1 MSEENEVTVPVFGT
15 VSMYKNTESGNLEL
29 SKNKDGSDTVISI
42 IMTIRNILT
51 EMLEGNISS
60 NEALFNLIK
69 KNKITI
75 QDLFNFS
82 CVYVHLFITNSN
94 KDINDQSE

>member
-15 VSMYKNTESGNLEL
+15 VSMYKNTESGNLEML
-29 SKNKDGSDTVISI
+29 KNKDGSDTVISI

-82 CVYVHLFITNSN
+82 CVYVHSFITTVS
-94 KDINDQSE
+94 

>member
-29 SKNKDGSDTVISI
+29 SKNKDGSDTVVSI
-42 IMTIRNILT
+42 IMSIKEILT

-69 KNKITI
+69 KNKVTV

-82 CVYVHLFITNSN
+82 CIYVHSFITNSN
-94 KDINDQSE
+94 KDISDQSE

>member
-82 CVYVHLFITNSN
+82 CVYVHSFITNSN